1 MTPPLFLVPDLGG
14 GDTVV
19 LTGAEAHHAVTVKR
33 LTVGETVLL
42 ADGRGGL
49 AEATVAE
56 VERGRV
62 TFAVLSR
69 TALAEADP
77 RFVVA
82 QALAK
87 GERADLAVEVLT
99 ELGVD
104 EIIPWSASR
113 SISQWKGDKVGKGVE
128 KWRRTALEASKQSRR
143 ARIPIVAE
151 LASTSAVA
159 GRIAGAEA
167 AFVLHEDAR
176 EPLSGVTVPSCGEV
190 LLIVG
195 PEGGV
200 APDELDRF
208 AEAGAL
214 PVRLGSE
221 VLRTSTAGAAA
232 LAVLSISSGRWT

>member
-1 MTPPLFLVPDLGG
+1 MTPPLFLVPNLGS
-14 GDTVV
+14 GDIVV
-19 LTGAEAHHAVTVKR
+19 LTGAEAHHAATVKR

-42 ADGRGGL
+42 ADGLGGL
-49 AEATVAE
+49 AEAIVAE

-69 TALAEADP
+69 TAFAEADP
-77 RFVVA
+77 RFVVV
-82 QALAK
+82 QALPK
-87 GERADLAVEVLT
+87 GERAELAVEVLT

-113 SISQWKGDKVGKGVE
+113 SINQWKGDKVGKGAD
-128 KWRRTALEASKQSRR
+128 KWRRTAVEASKQSRR
-143 ARIPIVAE
+143 ARIPIVAD
-151 LASTSAVA
+151 LASTSAVV
-159 GRIAGAEA
+159 GRIAEAEA

-176 EPLSGVTVPSCGEV
+176 EPLSGATVPSCGEV

-208 AEAGAL
+208 TEAGARL
-214 PVRLGSE
+214 VRLGAE

-232 LAVLSISSGRWT
+232 LAVLSVRSGRWT